1 MRALRW
7 PLVLLLSLIGG
18 GCTMTSNPMY
28 RAGTWHPTGA
38 NEANLAAEIA
48 NPHDLVAGE
57 GDSGTP
63 GPLAVL
69 PVENLRADTVKKLPD
84 NSIDT
89 LGGTTTPSSGSPGT
103 SSGSGA
109 TTGSGD

>member
-1 MRALRW
+1 MTARSR
-7 PLVLLLSLIGG
+7 PLVLLLALIAG
-18 GCTMTSNPMY
+18 GCTATSNPMY

-48 NPHDLVAGE
+48 NPHDLVAGAGE
-57 GDSGTP
+57 SGTP

-69 PVENLRADTVKKLPD
+69 PVESLRADTVKPLPD

-89 LGGTTTPSSGSPGT
+89 LGGTTTPSSGS
-103 SSGSGA
+103 SSGGA
-109 TTGSGD
+109 ATGSGS